1 MKKGEDFEAYLASFG
16 AVEPPQGAKERI
28 LLPALAVANVADK
41 AQAGSSALSLGEQV
55 GSFFES
61 LFAVPLRVFA
71 LSSLLVAANFAMDG
85 QTPKLSAELAAGRGP
100 NVAFISGQTA
110 KRFSRTVSRG
120 WFADVKTFHQRRRG
134 RRGRHPRKNQV
145 RTRRRPGPSINR
157 LPKSPARRTK

>member
-1 MKKGEDFEAYLASFG
+1 MKKSEDFEAYLASFG
-16 AVEPPQGAKERI
+16 AVEPPEGAKERI

-71 LSSLLVAANFAMDG
+71 LSSLLVAANLGMDG

-100 NVAFISGQTA
+100 NVAFISGQAA
-110 KRFSRTVSRG
+110 KSFSRTVSRG

-134 RRGRHPRKNQV
+134 RRGRHNRQAQV
-145 RTRRRPGPSINR
+145 RTRPRLGPDVDR
-157 LPKSPARRTK
+157 KPKTTKRRTK